1 MFERIP
7 EPELMQDYAQCMN
20 YHIMHTAEPEIIT
33 KWLEVYH
40 ETVNITKGTIV
51 DLGCGTANLIIAL
64 LNLHPELTAV
74 CYDGSEAMCKIARQ
88 NIRGHELEDR
98 ITVIHDDLYTAT
110 GAYDLAMST
119 RALHHVN
126 DTEGFW
132 ELITALA
139 PNFMVC
145 DLERPDSEDLI
156 PSDMGIDIQNSLR
169 AAYTVSEIREQVADI
184 TCEVARTSIGP
195 VFYGVTVYRTV

>member
-20 YHIMHTAEPEIIT
+20 YNLMHKADPTIIT
-33 KWLEVYH
+33 TWLQTYH
-40 ETVNITKGTIV
+40 ETVNITQGTIV
-51 DLGCGTANLIIAL
+51 DLGSGTANLIIAL
-64 LNLHPELTAV
+64 LNLYPELTAV
-74 CYDGSEAMCKIARQ
+74 CYDASKAMCHIARQ
-88 NIRGHELEDR
+88 NIQQHGLEDR
-98 ITVIHDDLYTAT
+98 ITVIHDDLYAAT
-110 GAYDLAMST
+110 GSYDLAMST

-126 DTEGFW
+126 DTERFW
-132 ELITALA
+132 ELITALS

-145 DLERPDSEDLI
+145 DLERPDSENLI
-156 PSDMGIDIQNSLR
+156 PSDMDIDIQNSLR

-195 VFYGVTVYRTV
+195 VFYGVTVYRKI